1 MILVVGATGTVGSEV
16 LRQLVAGGER
26 ARALVRDRE
35 KAGERLGEQIEL
47 VVGDLDGPET
57 LQGALAGVDR
67 VFLLTRQ
74 TSRQLEQERAMIQ
87 AAVRAGVRHVVKL
100 SVFRA
105 EEESP
110 LQIARQH
117 RQAELALED
126 SSLAYTILRPP
137 FVMQNLLGM
146 VRNGA
151 VYTAAQDGRV
161 AMIDA
166 RDIAAVA
173 VTALTSHKYEG
184 QTYTPTGPE
193 AVTFDDV
200 ATIVSAQTG
209 EQVRHVRVPPDAV
222 RDTMQAMGVQD
233 WFADDMAKLHT
244 MLATGYED
252 VVTDDVRTVT
262 GHLPRTV
269 AQFAAD
275 FANRLAGQRQ
285 QR

>member
-16 LRQLVAGGER
+16 LSQLIAGGER

-35 KAGERLGEQIEL
+35 KASERLGEQVEF
-47 VVGDLDGPET
+47 VVGDLDRPET

-74 TSRQLEQERAMIQ
+74 TTRQLEQERAIIQ
-87 AAVRAGVRHVVKL
+87 AAVRAGVRHLVKL

-105 EEESP
+105 DERSP
-110 LQIARQH
+110 LQVARQH
-117 RQAELALED
+117 RQAEAALED
-126 SSLAYTILRPP
+126 SSLACTILRPP
-137 FVMQNLLGM
+137 FFMQNLLGM

-151 VYTAAQDGRV
+151 IYTAAQDGRV

-173 VTALTSHKYEG
+173 VTALTSPDYEG
-184 QTYTPTGPE
+184 QTFTPTGPE
-193 AVTFDDV
+193 AMTFDDV

-209 EQVRHVRVPPDAV
+209 QQVKHVRVPPDAV
-222 RDTMQAMGVQD
+222 RDSLQATGVQD
-233 WFADDMAKLHT
+233 WFAADMAKLHT

-252 VVTDDVRTVT
+252 VVTDDFRTVT
-262 GHLPRTV
+262 GHPPRTV

-275 FANRLAGQRQ
+275 FAPRLSGQRQ